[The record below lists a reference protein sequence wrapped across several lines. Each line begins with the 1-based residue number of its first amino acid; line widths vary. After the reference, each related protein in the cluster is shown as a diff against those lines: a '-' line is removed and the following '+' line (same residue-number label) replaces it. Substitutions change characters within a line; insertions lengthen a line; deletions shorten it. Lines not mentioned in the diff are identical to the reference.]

1 MMNGNIK
8 VETCPQCGAPVKLS
22 TKKCEYCEA
31 EFIVTSLAYLGKFDK
46 TGINKY
52 VNHYKQLLKDNPENG
67 ELNLAMGICYLDLGL
82 YDLATKFFSK
92 AIEQIPDY
100 GDVYYYYA
108 LALIKGRKPKVL
120 TLTEIKKIE
129 EYINAA
135 IQIDNSRAK
144 YYYLW
149 ALIKYDFYMKNGL
162 RMSPPNLE
170 ELIEQGNSKEYDR
183 QEIDKMFQRVPVHD
197 EEILNLIRR

>member
-1 MMNGNIK
+1 MSENIK
-8 VETCPQCGAPVKLS
+8 VETCPQCGAPVKLGV
-22 TKKCEYCEA
+22 KKCEYCEA
-31 EFIVTSLAYLGKFDK
+31 EFIVTSLAYLEKFDK

-52 VNHYKQLLKDNPENG
+52 INHYKQSLKDNPENG
-67 ELNLAMGICYLDLGL
+67 ELNLAMGICYFDLGL

-92 AIEQIPDY
+92 AIEQLPDY
-100 GDVYYYYA
+100 GDAYYYYA

-120 TLTEIKKIE
+120 TLTEVKKIE
-129 EYINAA
+129 EHLNAA

-162 RMSPPNLE
+162 RISPPGIE
-170 ELIEQGNSKEYDR
+170 ELIEEGNAKEYDR
-183 QEIDKMFQRVPVHD
+183 QEIDKMLQRVPVND
-197 EEILNLIRR
+197 EELLSVIRR

>member
-1 MMNGNIK
+1 MNGNIK

-22 TKKCEYCEA
+22 VNKCEYCEA
-31 EFIVTSLAYLGKFDK
+31 EFIVISLAYLDKFDK

-52 VNHYKQLLKDNPENG
+52 INHYKQLLKDNPENG
-67 ELNLAMGICYLDLGL
+67 ELNLAMGICYLDLVV

-100 GDVYYYYA
+100 GDAYYYYA

-120 TLTEIKKIE
+120 TLTEVKKIE
-129 EYINAA
+129 EYVNAA
-135 IQIDNSRAK
+135 IQIDNTKSK

-149 ALIKYDFYMKNGL
+149 ALIKYDFYIKNGL
-162 RMSPPNLE
+162 KMRPPTLE
-170 ELIEQGNSKEYDR
+170 ELIEESNSKEYDR
-183 QEIDKMFQRVPVHD
+183 QEIDKMLQRIPVKD
-197 EEILNLIRR
+197 EEILNIIRK